1 MRSLAVGAALLAI
14 PLPFPDND
22 SLTTGP
28 LGNDPVAVSLPV
40 SSAVQVVDRG
50 KRGVAIVRR
59 GAGVPAVTLARVKDP
74 IRGNTMHA
82 SQIAVSGTT
91 WTAAIEGGR
100 SDGNMGEGG
109 EDFEPRSEI
118 ALTGAVSGGPVTRL
132 TACSRT
138 RGELSVAVA
147 GADVAYS
154 GGRCS
159 RGVWLVPA
167 TGPRV
172 RLAAHGVRAR
182 CRGQSAR

>member
-1 MRSLAVGAALLAI
+1 
-14 PLPFPDND
+14 P
-22 SLTTGP
+22 
-28 LGNDPVAVSLPV
+28 
-40 SSAVQVVDRG
+40 
-50 KRGVAIVRR
+50 
-59 GAGVPAVTLARVKDP
+59 
-74 IRGNTMHA
+74 
-82 SQIAVSGTT
+82 QIAVSGTT

-132 TACSRT
+132 TACSRA

-172 RLAAHGVRAR
+172 RLAAHGDLRAL
-182 CRGQSAR
+182 SATAALLSDRLVGRAGGA